1 MKKNKK
7 IILIFISVITLII
20 IVTAAVL
27 IIKPNNEKYKKHYK
41 ITYSASYN
49 TAKVLEN
56 DKQYEIV
63 SDQDRFEEIMDE
75 VKNKEY
81 NEKFDKGFFK
91 NKNLLVVEGEIDPE
105 IKKIKIDE
113 TSADITIYYAT
124 PLTTQDEIFD
134 FNLYLIPI
142 DKEVEDINVEVSPYP
157 DRVY

>member
-63 SDQDRFEEIMDE
+63 SDQDRFQATYIM
-75 VKNKEY
+75 
-81 NEKFDKGFFK
+81 
-91 NKNLLVVEGEIDPE
+91 KNL
-105 IKKIKIDE
+105 IKDFSKIKN
-113 TSADITIYYAT
+113 Y
-124 PLTTQDEIFD
+124 
-134 FNLYLIPI
+134 
-142 DKEVEDINVEVSPYP
+142 
-157 DRVY
+157 